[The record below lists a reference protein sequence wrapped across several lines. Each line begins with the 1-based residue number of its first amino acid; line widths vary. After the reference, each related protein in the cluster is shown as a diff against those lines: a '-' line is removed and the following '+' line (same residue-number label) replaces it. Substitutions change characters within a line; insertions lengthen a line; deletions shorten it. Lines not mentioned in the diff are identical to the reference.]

1 MAQAKRKKTVKPSF
15 DDMLGAAAA
24 PVKKTSGR
32 VVKEIITDAP
42 KAVKEGISKVLKAKA
57 AKKAAESEI
66 KIGETPVIEFGQA
79 LKDERALNG
88 DYNKSYKVQGLN
100 DDEVITFVTANK
112 FSYKEEDEEEV
123 KDLMGEDDFDEMI
136 PEDFQITVKKEVFA
150 DPKMQEFLMSKMGK
164 RFAEFFEVT
173 KTRKVI
179 PTYDEKLYQKYDQ
192 EKIDDIKVF
201 VKQAKPSI
209 K

>member
-1 MAQAKRKKTVKPSF
+1 MAQAKKKTKPTF
-15 DDMLGAAAA
+15 DEMLNNASA
-24 PVKKTSGR
+24 PAPKKSGR

-57 AKKAAESEI
+57 TKKAAESEI
-66 KIGETPVIEFGQA
+66 KIGETPVIEFGQTV
-79 LKDERALNG
+79 KDKRAFDG
-88 DYNKSYKVQGLN
+88 DYNKSYKVQGLT

-112 FSYKEEDEEEV
+112 FSYKPEDEAEV
-123 KDLMGEDDFDEMI
+123 KNLMGEEDFDEMI
-136 PEDFQITVKKEVFA
+136 PEGFQITVKEEVFA
-150 DPKMQEFLMSKMGK
+150 DPKMQKFMMDKFGK

-179 PTYDEKLYQKYDQ
+179 PTFDEKLYRKYDQ
-192 EKIDDIKVF
+192 ETIDDIKVY